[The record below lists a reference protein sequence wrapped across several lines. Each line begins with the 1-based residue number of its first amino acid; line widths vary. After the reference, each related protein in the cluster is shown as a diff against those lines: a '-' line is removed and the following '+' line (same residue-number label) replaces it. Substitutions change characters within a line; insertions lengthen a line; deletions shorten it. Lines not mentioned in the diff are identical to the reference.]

1 MKNHAALS
9 LLQLGIVL
17 VALAVPALA
26 GMPMITPEPASIV
39 LIGGGIGALILIA
52 RWKRAQK

>member
-1 MKNHAALS
+1 MNKRAALT

-17 VALAVPALA
+17 VAAAVPALA
-26 GMPMITPEPASIV
+26 GMPIITPEPASIL
-39 LIGGGIGALILIA
+39 LIGGGIGTLILIA